1 MSKVSPLVDGLI
13 NAFQCLPGVGPKS
26 AQRMVLHLLERNKD
40 AGLILAQLLEEAL
53 ESVDKCNSCRIF
65 TESDSCQICSNEKRN
80 KNQICVVESVS
91 DVFAIEQ
98 SNQFNGHYFVLHGYL
113 SPIDDIGPEELAL
126 DVLFSRARQ
135 IETEELILATNSTL
149 EGETT
154 SHFIYDNLKNETHL
168 KITKLA
174 RGVPLG
180 GELEY
185 VDRGTIMHALSGRQ
199 RLKAVSY
206 THLTLPTRS

>member
-1 MSKVSPLVDGLI
+1 MSKVSPLVDSLI
-13 NAFQCLPGVGPKS
+13 EAFQCLPGVGPKS
-26 AQRMVLHLLERNKD
+26 AQRMVLHLLERNKN
-40 AGLILAQLLEEAL
+40 AGLILANTLSQAL
-53 ESVDKCNSCRIF
+53 ENVDKCTNCRIF
-65 TESDSCQICSNEKRN
+65 TESSLCQICSNEKRN

-98 SNQFNGHYFVLHGYL
+98 SNQFNGNYFILHGHL
-113 SPIDDIGPEELAL
+113 SPIDDIGPDELAL
-126 DVLFSRARQ
+126 ERLFARARRK
-135 IETEELILATNSTL
+135 ETEEIILATNSTL

-154 SHFIYDNLKNETHL
+154 SHYIYDNLKENPNL

-185 VDRGTIMHALSGRQ
+185 VDRGTIMHAFSGRQ
-199 RLKAVSY
+199 NLK
-206 THLTLPTRS
+206 LDD

>member
-91 DVFAIEQ
+91 DVFDIEQ

-199 RLKAVSY
+199 RLKEEGE
-206 THLTLPTRS
+206 